1 MKQYISLMK
10 LRVVELL
17 LVTTVPALFLAT
29 NGIPDL
35 SLTFWSL
42 LGGTLAAG
50 GANAFNMVIESDTDK
65 LMKRT
70 ANRPISTGQISKRN
84 ALLFSSIISLLSL
97 VIFYIFTTELATVLT
112 ALAIIFYVFGYTI
125 ALKRHTSQ
133 NIVWGG
139 IAGCMP
145 VLIGQAAVTNS
156 LTATSWLFFLLI
168 FFWTPPHFWAL
179 AVRYKDDYAA
189 AGIPMLPVVAPIRS
203 VINQMWFHSLAMVI
217 VSLLSLVVFYI
228 FTTELAT
235 LLTAL
240 AITFYVF
247 GYTIALKRHTSQN
260 IVWGGIAGCM
270 PVLIGQAAV
279 TNSLTATS
287 WLFFLLIFFWTPP
300 HFWALAVRYKDD
312 YAAAG
317 IPMLPVVAPIRSVIT
332 QMWFHSLAMVVVS
345 LLVIR
350 SAGLSNWL
358 FVITLLLIAG
368 WKRQLIKLTKQP
380 SEVNAGKLFQASII
394 FLSIYSFL
402 LVLGVLLK

>member
-97 VIFYIFTTELATVLT
+97 IVFYIFTTELATVLT

-145 VLIGQAAVTNS
+145 VLIGQAAVSNS
-156 LTATSWLFFLLI
+156 LTLTSWLFFLVV

-179 AVRYKDDYAA
+179 AVRYKSDYQA
-189 AGIPMLPVVAPIRS
+189 AGIPMLPVVAPIKT
-203 VINQMWFHSLAMVI
+203 VIRQMWFHSISM
-217 VSLLSLVVFYI
+217 
-228 FTTELAT
+228 
-235 LLTAL
+235 
-240 AITFYVF
+240 
-247 GYTIALKRHTSQN
+247 
-260 IVWGGIAGCM
+260 M
-270 PVLIGQAAV
+270 
-279 TNSLTATS
+279 
-287 WLFFLLIFFWTPP
+287 
-300 HFWALAVRYKDD
+300 
-312 YAAAG
+312 
-317 IPMLPVVAPIRSVIT
+317 
-332 QMWFHSLAMVVVS
+332 VVS
-345 LLVIR
+345 LLVIQTTKL
-350 SAGLSNWL
+350 GNWI
-358 FVITLLLIAG
+358 FVLTLLLLIF
-368 WKRQLIKLTKQP
+368 WKLQLINLTREP
-380 SEVNAGKLFQASII
+380 SEANAGKLFQASIV
-394 FLSIYSFL
+394 FLSIYSLL
-402 LVLGVLLK
+402 LVIGVVLK